1 MNIQHIFS
9 NFLISKELDL
19 DTNEILQFCNTIR
32 NSNDANQ
39 YDLTFKEPQLQAL
52 YAEVKNMLPDITNML
67 QLKQSIHQKI
77 YNGWLTFEYHN
88 NILKPH
94 NHPRQFIA
102 FVYYPLADENCG
114 NLVLM
119 NPNQVQSYVIPTSRD
134 ENIVDKWNEFNSNAF
149 RIKPKANHIFA
160 FPSWLTHYVEK
171 SPIQIGK
178 RISIAMN
185 TRIFA
190 DNYSFFGGVTTDG
203 NPTVSDWLK

>member
-1 MNIQHIFS
+1 MNLQHIFS
-9 NFLISKELDL
+9 NFLISKQLNLNTE
-19 DTNEILQFCNTIR
+19 EILEFCTSIKNNSDAEQF
-32 NSNDANQ
+32 
-39 YDLTFKEPQLQAL
+39 DLTFKEPQLQSL
-52 YAEVKNMLPDITNML
+52 YAEVTNMLPAITNML
-67 QLKQSIHQKI
+67 QLKQTITQKL

-94 NHPRQFIA
+94 SHPRQFIA

-119 NPNQVQSYVIPTSRD
+119 NPNHLQSYVIPTSRD
-134 ENIVDKWNEFNSNAF
+134 ENVVENWNEFNSTAF
-149 RIKPKANHIFA
+149 RIKPKANCIYA

-171 SPIQIGK
+171 SPIQTGK

-190 DNYSFFGGVTTDG
+190 RNYSFFGGITTNND
-203 NPTVSDWLK
+203 PTVSDWLK